1 MSVPL
6 AVGHREPSNPCSS
19 RFSSFFQEFKNM
31 NVNSEHTKR
40 TEKDLFRNCFSF
52 CLFFPSFTPFSLS
65 SEILCLYFSLSIW
78 LPFLLLLCRNTST
91 PCVMRL
97 TRLRLPAADTR
108 RKCGGLEK
116 HSCFSVIL
124 SYLCR
129 SLPCSVLS
137 PILLHGDETTALY
150 PRGMTR
156 CHVGFSVAWNHK
168 NPLCISE
175 NQLALV

>member
-1 MSVPL
+1 MLLQVFLFLPGIQEYERELWTYKENRKRSLQKLLFFLSFLPVFYTFFLILWNTVPL
-6 AVGHREPSNPCSS
+6 
-19 RFSSFFQEFKNM
+19 
-31 NVNSEHTKR
+31 
-40 TEKDLFRNCFSF
+40 
-52 CLFFPSFTPFSLS
+52 
-65 SEILCLYFSLSIW
+65 FSLSIW
-78 LPFLLLLCRNTST
+78 LPFLLLLCRNTSA